1 MQTNIRFT
9 GMDTSDKLRDY
20 VEEKTL
26 SFTKLLHDEIASS
39 AICAYELKRSTK
51 HQKGDVCTVECTLEA
66 DGKVYRV
73 CKEEPTF
80 EKAIDKVKDDILQ
93 SLRDD
98 KEKNSQSFK
107 KGAAKIKEMLQED
120 NS

>member
-9 GMDTSDKLRDY
+9 GMDTSNKLRDY
-20 VEEKTL
+20 IEEKSS
-26 SFTKLLHDEIASS
+26 SFTKLLHKHTAS
-39 AICAYELKRSTK
+39 AAVCVYELTRSTK

-66 DGKVYRV
+66 DGKVYHV
-73 CKEEPTF
+73 SKDEPTF

-93 SLRDD
+93 CLRED
-98 KEKNSQSFK
+98 KEKNSDLYL
-107 KGAAKIKEMLQED
+107 KGATKIKEMIQEE